1 MSKGTFA
8 SVHIIGLGGTGAN
21 VIQALIEGPR
31 LERLLESEDF
41 QIACLALDVADGDL
55 TTLQSAYKGVQA
67 KLSEKGIPVDRVWV
81 KGMNIK
87 FNTPDTLYEFM
98 EKYNTY
104 LMKDGIVT
112 NNYRP
117 WIDSSVSI
125 PPLAGGVGRQRALS
139 KAVYALNYY
148 HYVELNSLLSVFK
161 DKVLTSKSQP
171 IVIIVFGLGGGTGS
185 GMIYDFARHL
195 RQKLGSSV
203 PVVGL
208 AVLPSSA
215 DDLLARGP
223 APYAALMEGEAV
235 FNRGINDRVVKQF
248 GEAYR
253 NPFTALFFLPLDPV
267 YNNRNSLMSAKKE
280 LDDAIID
287 TLNIMMNFDLADLL
301 SRVGSNNDFGANWV
315 HSLAFL
321 RIRYPVD
328 QYVAYLNEYLRLT
341 ESIGGFLNAKKEA
354 VGMINSIL
362 ENRLAEL
369 KELYKS
375 HLISVNSYRP
385 ETFDDEVND
394 ITHRA
399 GKYDVELRKQ
409 MKGFED
415 FAKYYSA
422 KWTSVFE
429 AMRFGEESVEYS
441 VVQQVKSWMASIS
454 QLSKVYDEL
463 AKSVPAAVDEM
474 EQSMTA
480 SKFLTSSQSRMI
492 RAYTGLVELVRSSS
506 EAIQTYLK
514 AKALADEVA
523 IRYGKDQSKKARR
536 AVSMGDTELLP
547 LFRALGYLLTRPE
560 TEVKSF
566 EQFLP
571 GVRVAKKN
579 AEGRL
584 KDSMAETSSQE
595 RLLAQKEAERD
606 RIKGD
611 IARVRVD
618 ISGKKKALRRN
629 LESIENDIAGIT
641 TQVDQM
647 RKDNARSQS
656 EMDKATQL
664 EKNFE
669 ITANYRKL
677 VNTIVNKNAELNK
690 MMSEI
695 TSTGSYYERV
705 VELSEAE
712 QVKIMEK
719 ILKEEEASLRGNEIL
734 KEILDKDRFRSIVKS
749 YMRVFSVSNYAGLVD
764 KYRSDLIW
772 VTVGIP
778 SALWDQELQGALS
791 STLNSY
797 SSVEASKA
805 ISIRQINQV
814 DPWTINF
821 LVILAKARIDQI
833 EKFSAMRNDAEGV
846 RRSEKALFRSFLL
859 EHGFESVDDM
869 ISKLEADSKETGGK
883 AQNEPKRAQR

>member
-1 MSKGTFA
+1 
-8 SVHIIGLGGTGAN
+8 
-21 VIQALIEGPR
+21 
-31 LERLLESEDF
+31 
-41 QIACLALDVADGDL
+41 VADGDL
-55 TTLQSAYKGVQA
+55 ATLQSAYKGVQA
-67 KLSEKGIPVDRVWV
+67 KLSEKGIPMDRVWV
-81 KGMNIK
+81 KGMNVK

-171 IVIIVFGLGGGTGS
+171 IVVIVFGLGGGTGS

-208 AVLPSSA
+208 AVLPSAA

-235 FNRGINDRVVKQF
+235 FNRELNDRVVKLY

-253 NPFTALFFLPLDPV
+253 NPFTAQFFLPLDPV

-301 SRVGSNNDFGANWV
+301 SRVGSNNDFGANWA

-328 QYVAYLNEYLRLT
+328 QYVSYLNEYLRLT
-341 ESIGGFLNAKKEA
+341 ESIGGFLTAKKEA
-354 VGMINSIL
+354 VEMINTVL

-369 KELYKS
+369 RDLYRT
-375 HLISVNSYRP
+375 HLVSVNSYRP
-385 ETFDDEVND
+385 ETFEDEIND

-415 FAKYYSA
+415 FAKFYSA
-422 KWTSVFE
+422 KWADVFE
-429 AMRFGEESVEYS
+429 AMRFGEDSVEYS
-441 VVQQVKSWMASIS
+441 VVQQARAWMESIS
-454 QLSKVYDEL
+454 QLSKVYDDL
-463 AKSVPAAVDEM
+463 VKSVPNAVQEM
-474 EQSMTA
+474 ENSMTA
-480 SKFLTSSQSRMI
+480 SKFLTASQMRMI
-492 RAYTGLVELVRSSS
+492 RAYTNLVSLVTSSV
-506 EAIQTYLK
+506 EAIQTYLR
-514 AKALADEVA
+514 ARALADEVA
-523 IRYGKDQSKKARR
+523 IRFGKDPSKKGRR

-547 LFRALGYLLTRPE
+547 LFKALGYLLTRPE

-571 GVRVAKKN
+571 GIRVVKKN
-579 AEGRL
+579 TEARL
-584 KDSMAETSSQE
+584 KESMGEMTSQE
-595 RLLAQKEAERD
+595 RLLAQKEAEKD
-606 RIKGD
+606 RLKAD
-611 IARVRVD
+611 LAKVRVD
-618 ISGKKKALRRN
+618 ISGKRKVLQRH
-629 LESIENDIAGIT
+629 LDSIENDMTGLK
-641 TQVDQM
+641 TQIDQM
-647 RKDNARSQS
+647 RRDNEKVQS
-656 EMDKATQL
+656 EMDKVTQL
-664 EKNFE
+664 EKSFE
-669 ITANYRKL
+669 ITSAYRKA
-677 VNTIVNKNAELNK
+677 VNNIVTKSAELNRT
-690 MMSEI
+690 MSEI

-719 ILKEEEASLRGNEIL
+719 ILKEEEGSLRGNEIL
-734 KEILDKDRFRSIVKS
+734 KEILDRDRFRSIVKS

-778 SALWDQELQGALS
+778 SALWDQELQGSLS
-791 STLNSY
+791 STLNTY

-805 ISIRQINQV
+805 ISIRQIPQV
-814 DPWTINF
+814 DPWTITF

-833 EKFSAMRNDAEGV
+833 EKFSAMKNDAEGV
-846 RRSEKALFRSFLL
+846 RRSEKTLFRSFLL
-859 EHGFESVDDM
+859 EHGFEGVDDM
-869 ISKLEADSKETGGK
+869 ISKLEADSKESGK

>member
-1 MSKGTFA
+1 MSKKATYS

-55 TTLQSAYKGVQA
+55 ATLQGAYKGVQA
-67 KLSEKGIPVDRVWV
+67 KLSEKGIPVERVWV

-148 HYVELNSLLSVFK
+148 HYVELNSMLSVFK
-161 DKVLTSKSQP
+161 DRVLTSKSQP
-171 IVIIVFGLGGGTGS
+171 IVIVVFGLGGGTGS

-223 APYAALMEGEAV
+223 APYAALVEGEAV
-235 FNRGINDRVVKQF
+235 FNRELNDRVVKLF

-253 NPFTALFFLPLDPV
+253 NPFTAQFFLPLDPV

-341 ESIGGFLNAKKEA
+341 ESIGSFLNTKKDA
-354 VGMINSIL
+354 VQMISTIL

-369 KELYKS
+369 KDLYRL

-415 FAKYYSA
+415 FARFYSN
-422 KWTSVFE
+422 KWASVFE
-429 AMRFGEESVEYS
+429 AMSFGEDSVEYG
-441 VVQQVKSWMASIS
+441 VVEQVKSWMASIN

-463 AKSVPAAVDEM
+463 VKSVPNAVDEM
-474 EQSMTA
+474 EHSMTA
-480 SKFLTSSQSRMI
+480 SKFLTASQMRMI
-492 RAYTGLVELVRSSS
+492 RAYTGLVELVTSSS

-523 IRYGKDQSKKARR
+523 IRYGKDQSKRGRR
-536 AVSMGDTELLP
+536 AAAIGDTELLP

-560 TEVKSF
+560 TEAKSF

-571 GVRVAKKN
+571 GIRVAKKN
-579 AEGRL
+579 AEVRL
-584 KDSMAETSSQE
+584 KDSMAEMSSQE
-595 RLLAQKEAERD
+595 RVLAQKVQERD
-606 RIKGD
+606 RIKGEL
-611 IARVRVD
+611 ARVRVD
-618 ISGKKKALRRN
+618 ISGKKKALQRN
-629 LESIENDIAGIT
+629 LESIENDIEGLS
-641 TQVDQM
+641 TQIEQM
-647 RKDNARSQS
+647 RKDNAKGQG
-656 EMDKATQL
+656 ELDNATQL

-669 ITANYRKL
+669 ITASYRKS
-677 VNTIVNKNAELNK
+677 VNNIVNKSAELNRT
-690 MMSEI
+690 MSEI

-791 STLNSY
+791 STLNVY
-797 SSVEASKA
+797 SSVEASKS
-805 ISIRQINQV
+805 ISLRQIPQM
-814 DPWTINF
+814 DPWTITF
-821 LVILAKARIDQI
+821 LVIMAKARIDQI
-833 EKFSAMRNDAEGV
+833 EKFPSMKNDMDAV
-846 RRSEKALFRSFLL
+846 MKSEKVLFRSFLL
-859 EHGFESVDDM
+859 EQGVQSVEDLANQ
-869 ISKLEADSKETGGK
+869 LEGRRPGSQVEERK
-883 AQNEPKRAQR
+883 A